1 MTLIQESDGNKEEII
16 GLRERE
22 SGYGGQNKL
31 VLRQVLEKVT
41 VIFLQSSKCCNL
53 NKSSQNCV
61 VLKICTQTFL
71 KRIFFN

>member
-31 VLRQVLEKVT
+31 VLRQVLEKDLSFSYRVLSAVT
-41 VIFLQSSKCCNL
+41 
-53 NKSSQNCV
+53 
-61 VLKICTQTFL
+61 
-71 KRIFFN
+71 